1 MAIVFMLVEVETG
14 KIHDVL
20 EKLKSIDG
28 VKEYY
33 AITGPYDII
42 ARIVAD
48 DMEGIKSIIEKI
60 QAIPGVTRTLSSIT
74 LPF

>member
-1 MAIVFMLVEVETG
+1 MTVVFMLVEVETG

-20 EKLKSIDG
+20 EKLKVLEGI
-28 VKEYY
+28 KELY

-42 ARIVAD
+42 AKVSAK
-48 DMEGIKSIIEKI
+48 DMETVIGIVEKI
-60 QAIPGVTRTLSSIT
+60 HSVPGIVRTLSSIV